1 MNVGVIHVSNCTG
14 LMNSLWNNVLSDSRM
29 NWGSPKVMWNNHSD
43 SSGSWAVAVATS
55 RFDFLLQWRNI
66 SQETTHCWGS
76 RVTMVLS
83 AKPPPPAELKQGRH
97 QTVTIVGSCNTSQ
110 LVHSFYQMS
119 LGEGVFEDIVESF
132 HIGCFLLPIRK
143 VF

>member
-1 MNVGVIHVSNCTG
+1 
-14 LMNSLWNNVLSDSRM
+14 
-29 NWGSPKVMWNNHSD
+29 
-43 SSGSWAVAVATS
+43 
-55 RFDFLLQWRNI
+55 
-66 SQETTHCWGS
+66 
-76 RVTMVLS
+76 VTMVLS